1 MAATTQNLGLR
12 KPARDD
18 YVSVVTDINEN
29 MDILDG
35 VVVPNTRKIN
45 GQALT
50 GDLTVGTAVQISGN
64 DYKIKLGGG
73 S

>member
-1 MAATTQNLGLR
+1 MASTTTNLGLR

-18 YVSVVTDINEN
+18 YVSVVDDINDN

-35 VVVPNTRKIN
+35 VVVPNTRTIN
-45 GQALT
+45 GQAL
-50 GDLTVGTAVQISGN
+50 SGN
-64 DYKIKLGGG
+64 VTIGTGVNLSGDDYKIVLGGG